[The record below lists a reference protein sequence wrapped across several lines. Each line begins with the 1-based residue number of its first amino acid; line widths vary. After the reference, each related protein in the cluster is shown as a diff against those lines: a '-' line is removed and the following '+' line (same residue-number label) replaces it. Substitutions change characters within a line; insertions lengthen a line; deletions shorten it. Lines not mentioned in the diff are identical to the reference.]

1 MMAAMTPQHIMAQDS
16 NEEMSDNDIDIK
28 SLYEMVSKHE
38 KKSEAVNLYFNYGAC
53 CQMTR
58 DSREGEW
65 TSRFYNRD
73 LRLEMRGW
81 LTDNIFYRFRHRLN
95 KASSAQSEDNFAK
108 ATDYMMVGWR
118 FNDRWTIQ
126 GGKKNQSL
134 GSFEYDENTLFVY
147 QFSDIEDKVDGSKG
161 GINVLYS
168 PTPNHEFSVEVCN
181 TYNGKLADEFGENA
195 MVIDAKTVSNATT
208 GAAEDASCLQD
219 NAPVRME
226 KLEKANAPFSYNLR
240 WNGKFFD
247 GKLNTRWSYT
257 LRTQAKHKYS
267 RFLRLGQQLRLNNL
281 RWYLDYNMTYDDLD
295 RMKIASNEV
304 TERLAPMTENLYV
317 GKVRYQG
324 VVSKLNWQIAPCWN
338 LVAKGMYETA
348 DVTKSEQ
355 FRNYRKA
362 LGCVGC
368 IEYYPA
374 REQKQDLR
382 LFLAYT
388 GRKYD
393 YSKKSGLTNYNTNR
407 VEIGMLYR
415 IKAF

>member
-1 MMAAMTPQHIMAQDS
+1 MAATMPQHIMAQDS
-16 NEEMSDNDIDIK
+16 NEEMSDNDIDIR

-38 KKSEAVNLYFNYGAC
+38 KKTEAVNLYFNYGAC

-95 KASSAQSEDNFAK
+95 KASSAQSEDNL
-108 ATDYMMVGWR
+108 
-118 FNDRWTIQ
+118 TIQ

-195 MVIDAKTVSNATT
+195 MVT
-208 GAAEDASCLQD
+208 DASVLQD
-219 NAPVRME
+219 NASVRME

-240 WNGKFFD
+240 WTGKFFD
-247 GKLNTRWSYT
+247 GKLKTRWSYT

-267 RFLRLGQQLRLNNL
+267 RFLRLGQQLRLNKL

-295 RMKIASNEV
+295 RMKIASGEV
-304 TERLAPMTENLYV
+304 AEGLAPMTENLYV

-324 VVSKLNWQIAPCWN
+324 VVSKLNWPIAPCWN

-382 LFLAYT
+382 FFLAYT

>member
-1 MMAAMTPQHIMAQDS
+1 
-16 NEEMSDNDIDIK
+16 
-28 SLYEMVSKHE
+28 
-38 KKSEAVNLYFNYGAC
+38 
-53 CQMTR
+53 MTR

-168 PTPNHEFSVEVCN
+168 PTSNHEFSVEVCN

-195 MVIDAKTVSNATT
+195 MVTDAKTVSNATT

-219 NAPVRME
+219 NASVRME

>member
-1 MMAAMTPQHIMAQDS
+1 M
-16 NEEMSDNDIDIK
+16 
-28 SLYEMVSKHE
+28 
-38 KKSEAVNLYFNYGAC
+38 
-53 CQMTR
+53 
-58 DSREGEW
+58 
-65 TSRFYNRD
+65 
-73 LRLEMRGW
+73 
-81 LTDNIFYRFRHRLN
+81 
-95 KASSAQSEDNFAK
+95 
-108 ATDYMMVGWR
+108 
-118 FNDRWTIQ
+118 
-126 GGKKNQSL
+126 
-134 GSFEYDENTLFVY
+134 
-147 QFSDIEDKVDGSKG
+147 
-161 GINVLYS
+161 LYS

-195 MVIDAKTVSNATT
+195 MVTDAKTVSNATT

-219 NAPVRME
+219 NASVRME

-267 RFLRLGQQLRLNNL
+267 RFLRLGQQLRLNKL

-324 VVSKLNWQIAPCWN
+324 VVSKLNWQIAPCWD